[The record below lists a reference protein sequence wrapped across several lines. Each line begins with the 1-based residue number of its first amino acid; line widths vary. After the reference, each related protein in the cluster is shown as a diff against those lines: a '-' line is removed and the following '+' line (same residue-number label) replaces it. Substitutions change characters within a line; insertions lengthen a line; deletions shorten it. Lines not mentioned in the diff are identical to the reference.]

1 MNLKNTIRKVLNEWY
16 ITIDREKQLGM
27 PYDDIESILNRLM
40 SKKYD
45 WWKNIKFEDILYS
58 EISNK
63 IELYGTLTVDKE
75 WGKMMW
81 NKERGYSKFPG
92 NNGWD
97 EKSKHRIV
105 RMDDIVSGEIE
116 RDISKSLTT
125 IIGGTTNYIEA
136 KSTIIGILKLKFV

>member
-16 ITIDREKQLGM
+16 ITINREEKLGM
-27 PYDDIESILNRLM
+27 SYDEIEGILNNLM
-40 SKKYD
+40 SRKYD

-58 EISNK
+58 ELSNK

-75 WGKMMW
+75 WGEMMW

-92 NNGWD
+92 NNGWN
-97 EKSKHRIV
+97 EESKDRIV

-116 RDISKSLTT
+116 REISKNLTK
-125 IIGGTTNYIEA
+125 IIGGTTNYIDA